1 MKYRFKGYKTKFNSL
16 KFVVGKVYDFK
27 DRIFEVANEEG
38 IMLSGSDENGAAGV
52 IVFFKDYDFEVVT
65 DDGIPDIQY
74 IISGKNVTK
83 EVFEEVKKSLEDLD
97 KIGLGLAKYTLEIKA
112 N

>member
-27 DRIFEVANEEG
+27 DRIFQVANEEG

-52 IVFFKDYDFEVVT
+52 IVFFKDYDFEVVG
-65 DDGIPDIQY
+65 DGSPEIRY
-74 IISGKNVTK
+74 IVSGNNVTK

-97 KIGLGLAKYTLEIKA
+97 KIGFGLAKYTLEIKA

>member
-52 IVFFKDYDFEVVT
+52 IVFFKDYDFEVVEE
-65 DDGIPDIQY
+65 GSPEIQY
-74 IISGKNVTK
+74 IVNGKNVTK
-83 EVFEEVKKSLEDLD
+83 EVFEEVKKSIEDLD
-97 KIGLGLAKYTLEIKA
+97 KINLGLAKYTLEIKA